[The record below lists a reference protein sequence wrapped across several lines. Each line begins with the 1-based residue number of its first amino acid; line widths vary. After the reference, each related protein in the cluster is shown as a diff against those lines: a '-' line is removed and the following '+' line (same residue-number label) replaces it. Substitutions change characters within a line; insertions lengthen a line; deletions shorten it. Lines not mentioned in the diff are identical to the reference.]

1 MAQLVSL
8 ESSLATQG
16 LGSFELPVT
25 QEECVGGKKQIVE
38 DAFDI
43 LLQKA
48 RKMQDFKEELEA
60 AKTSLLD
67 GSWTG
72 QAADDFAAAFPGMT
86 TAFENIAP
94 CIQSLAEW
102 AQSTMQAY
110 EAVDTATAGILNSIL
125 GVGGN

>member
-16 LGSFELPVT
+16 LGSFELPTT
-25 QEECVGGKKQIVE
+25 QEECVGGNQQIVA
-38 DAFDI
+38 DACDI

-48 RKMQDFKEELEA
+48 RKMQEFKEELET

-86 TAFENIAP
+86 SAFENIAP
-94 CIQSLAEW
+94 TIQSLAEW
-102 AQSTMQAY
+102 ADSAMQAY
-110 EAVDTATAGILNSIL
+110 AAVDAATADVLTNILS
-125 GVGGN
+125 VGGN